1 MPARRGGSQLS
12 SRDGSRWEDVAA
24 RPAAIIWS
32 MERPTRML
40 LPEVL
45 RACSPVRKVAEA
57 RAWSPGP
64 SPLPLAFLWPRPAMT
79 WMSDL
84 WASRAE
90 REEPS
95 EKVEPPP
102 VGHQWALLTPLG
114 T

>member
-1 MPARRGGSQLS
+1 
-12 SRDGSRWEDVAA
+12 
-24 RPAAIIWS
+24 
-32 MERPTRML
+32 
-40 LPEVL
+40 
-45 RACSPVRKVAEA
+45 
-57 RAWSPGP
+57 
-64 SPLPLAFLWPRPAMT
+64 MT

-90 REEPS
+90 SEEPS